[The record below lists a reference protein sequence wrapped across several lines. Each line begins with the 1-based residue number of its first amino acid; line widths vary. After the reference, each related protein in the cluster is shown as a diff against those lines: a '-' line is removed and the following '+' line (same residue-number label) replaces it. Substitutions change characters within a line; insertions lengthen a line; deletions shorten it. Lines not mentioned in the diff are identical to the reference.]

1 MFRRCRWFNVAV
13 QIPYSPK
20 DPGSIQL
27 LFTRIARN
35 YDLTNHVISL
45 GLDVV
50 WRKRFAK
57 HFRDRA
63 RIADICCGSGAMF
76 PELKGRIFAGLD
88 FTRAML
94 EVAAEKK
101 SGVRLVEGDA
111 QKMPFASGSFDAAIM
126 IYSIRNIPD
135 TTTLLSEFFR
145 ILQPG
150 GRLGILDF
158 GVPENKLGE
167 SLYLFYFRRIMPK
180 IGDLVARD
188 RGSYHYF
195 VNSVM
200 NFPKR
205 KAFLEM
211 MSQAGFQD
219 CRLDQYFFGAALAYF
234 ATKPDQ

>member
-1 MFRRCRWFNVAV
+1 V

-20 DPGSIQL
+20 DPGSIRL

-50 WRKRFAK
+50 WRKRFARR
-57 HFRDRA
+57 FLNRG

-76 PELKGRIFAGLD
+76 SALGGRIFAGLD

-101 SGVRLVEGDA
+101 TGVRLVEGDA
-111 QKMPFASGSFDAAIM
+111 QKMPFAAGSFDAAIM

-167 SLYLFYFRRIMPK
+167 SLYLFYFRRIMPR

-188 RGSYHYF
+188 KGSYHYF

-205 KAFLEM
+205 QAFLEM
-211 MSQAGFQD
+211 MRQAGFVD
-219 CRLDQYFFGAALAYF
+219 CRVDQYFFGAALAYF
-234 ATKPDQ
+234 ATKPD